1 MRVPVSMYADPS
13 TCVCR
18 VLCALVQVRTGA
30 HTPGCLLLSL
40 AIARAWQHKAGAI
53 SHRSGICGLMP
64 TFKIRLPLS
73 HLMFI
78 HINSVLKCLLSDK
91 KCLLCAVLH
100 YVCVL

>member
-1 MRVPVSMYADPS
+1 MRVPVSMCADPS

-18 VLCALVQVRTGA
+18 VLCALVQVCTGA
-30 HTPGCLLLSL
+30 HTPGCLLHSL
-40 AIARAWQHKAGAI
+40 TIARAWQHKVEAI
-53 SHRSGICGLMP
+53 SHLSGIYGLKP
-64 TFKIRLPLS
+64 TFKIRLPRS

-78 HINSVLKCLLSDK
+78 HTNSVLKCFLPDK